1 MSFKTST
8 RLLVLIAVV
17 SLLLPAAL
25 FAQSNTQGAIA
36 GTVLDSSNAVVA
48 NATVT
53 LKSLDK
59 GFTSVATTNGQ
70 GGFSFPLVDAGN
82 YSVTVGASGF
92 KQYAARISV
101 QVGQATTVNAKLDVG
116 ATGTTVEVSGA
127 APLVNTENPDG
138 STGFDQNLVENV
150 PNGGNDLT
158 AVAYTAPGVVM
169 NSGGGYGNFNVNG
182 LPATSNMFTVD
193 GENQMDPFLNLNN
206 SGPTNLMLGK
216 NSIQEATVVTDSVS
230 GQYGQ
235 QAGAQVNF
243 VSKGGTNQYHGN
255 VNYQWTGSV
264 FDANDWFNTA
274 QTPQQ
279 PRPFANNNNWSASFG
294 GPIQKDKTFFFI
306 DTEGIRYIVP
316 STQTVYTPTTQFL
329 NDVLANLPVAGVPTG
344 SPYPNASAATIAT
357 YATAAKIWEAAPGFN
372 TGTPIPASEG
382 SCTDG
387 FTQTQIDTTGSAA
400 AVGCIQSYQASPALP
415 ASEWLL
421 IGRFDHNFGNKDRAF
436 FRFDID
442 RGTQAT
448 YADPIDP
455 AAFSAASFQPAYN
468 NGLTWTH
475 AFSGTATNQFVAAGS
490 YYRAIFVLNTNGPT
504 SPFPYS
510 LYLVGD
516 TPINGLNA
524 ENLAFPQGRNVTQYQ
539 FVDDFAKTIGRHA
552 LKIGAN
558 FRRYDITNYDAS
570 QFVTPEVVP
579 GLGDFFNGS
588 ATEYIQNNPL
598 HPTAPMNTGGI
609 GLYAQDEWSVTS
621 RLKLTL
627 ALRGEHNFNP
637 TCDTDCFTL
646 PKAAFP
652 TIQAQGVNAPYINAL
667 SIGRHDAFN
676 SIDAVDWSPRVGFV
690 WSPRADSK
698 TVLSGA
704 FSMLYDAFPA
714 FITDSF
720 VNVPYLIGVTQ
731 FGPTFG
737 APNLAW
743 GDPAGAAAVTAAT
756 ANTIRNGNPG
766 LGIKSLANGLDVTD
780 LLNAGGAQPS
790 ITGFPGKLKIPQ
802 VQEWNFSVQQALDS
816 KSKLTLT
823 YTGNHGVYEAYP
835 NSTYNASTTANFNP
849 SATDPGFG
857 TYSPNIIAGYPTCT
871 PAPYGVL
878 TTQGGC
884 SATPDPRFGT
894 YTEWHSGAVSNYNGM
909 TASYSRRMTMGL
921 VANASY
927 TWSHSI
933 DEISNG
939 GLLGY
944 GVTSILGQINPLSL
958 RANNYGNSDY
968 DIRNNFNANWV
979 WTTPYHSDSRAMNAV
994 FGGWLF
1000 SENFNVRS
1008 GIPFTVVDGTTSI
1021 QNGGTATP
1029 VQVLGPAQQDCRNGN
1044 SQCFNSG
1051 QFAPATNLGAF
1062 PDETRNQYRGPG
1074 FFNTDFTF
1082 GKDFHVG
1089 ERVKFNIG
1097 ANIYN
1102 IFNHPNFQNPNRTWT
1117 NSTCSSSGTCG
1128 QITGQAAP
1136 PTGPYGSFF
1145 NGLPAGRVGQVQA
1158 KITF

>member
-92 KQYAARISV
+92 KQYAARITV
-101 QVGQATTVNAKLDVG
+101 QVGQATTVNAKLYVG

-216 NSIQEATVVTDSVS
+216 NSIQDATVVTDSVS

-255 VNYQWTGSV
+255 VNYQWTGSYL
-264 FDANDWFNTA
+264 DANDWFNTA
-274 QTPQQ
+274 QTPQVA
-279 PRPFANNNNWSASFG
+279 RPFANNNNWSASFG

-316 STQTVYTPTTQFL
+316 STQKVYTPTTQFL
-329 NDVLANLPVAGVPTG
+329 TDVINGLPGNG
-344 SPYPNASAATIAT
+344 ASAATVQT
-357 YATAAKIWEAAPGFN
+357 YQKVAALYEGAPGFSS
-372 TGTPIPASEG
+372 GVAIPASQH
-382 SCTDG
+382 SCNDA
-387 FTQTQIDTTGSAA
+387 FTGANVDPSLAA
-400 AVGCIQSYQASPALP
+400 GCIQSFQGNPALP

-421 IGRFDHNFGNKDRAF
+421 IGRFDHNFGSKDRAF

-490 YYRAIFVLNTNGPT
+490 YYRAIFVENTNGPT

-510 LYLVGD
+510 LYLAGQ
-516 TPINGLNA
+516 TNINSLNTD
-524 ENLAFPQGRNVTQYQ
+524 NLVFPQGRNVTQYQ

-552 LKIGAN
+552 IKVGGN

-570 QFVTPEVVP
+570 EFVTPEVFS
-579 GLGDFFNGS
+579 GLGTWVTGNADEFV
-588 ATEYIQNNPL
+588 QNNPL

-609 GLYAQDEWSVTS
+609 GLYVQDEWAVTP

-637 TCDTDCFTL
+637 TCDNNCFTL
-646 PKAAFP
+646 PKASFP
-652 TIQAQGVNAPYINAL
+652 TIAAQGATAPYNQAL
-667 SIGRHDAFN
+667 SFGRKDAFN

-698 TVLSGA
+698 TVVSGA

-720 VNVPYLIGVTQ
+720 VNVPYLVGVTQ
-731 FGPTFG
+731 LSPLFGG
-737 APNLAW
+737 PNNVAW
-743 GDPAGAAAVTAAT
+743 GDPGPAGAAAVTTAT
-756 ANTIRNGNPG
+756 ADTIRNGNPG
-766 LGIKSLANGLDVTD
+766 LGIPSLANGLT
-780 LLNAGGAQPS
+780 LQGLQAANGAPPNV
-790 ITGFPGKLKIPQ
+790 TGFPNKLRIPQ
-802 VQEWNFSVQQALDS
+802 VQEWNVSIQQALDS

-835 NSTYNASTTANFNP
+835 NSTYNATVG
-849 SATDPGFG
+849 TDENGLPLV
-857 TYSPNIIAGYPTCT
+857 AGYN
-871 PAPYGVL
+871 
-878 TTQGGC
+878 TT
-884 SATPDPRFGT
+884 TPDTRFGT
-894 YTEWHSGAVSNYNGM
+894 FTEYYSGAVSNYNGM
-909 TASYSRRMTMGL
+909 TASYSRRYTAGL
-921 VANASY
+921 VVNASY
-927 TWSHSI
+927 TWAHSL

-944 GVTSILGQINPLSL
+944 GVTSVLGQINPLSL
-958 RANNYGNSDY
+958 RANNYGNSDS
-968 DIRNNFNANWV
+968 DIRNNFNANYV
-979 WTTPYHSDSRAMNAV
+979 WTVPYHADNRAMNAV

-1008 GIPFTVVDGTTSI
+1008 GIPFTILDGTTAIS
-1021 QNGGTATP
+1021 NGGTATP
-1029 VQVLGPAQQDCRNGN
+1029 VQPLGPAQQDCRNGN
-1044 SQCFNSG
+1044 SQCFNSAE
-1051 QFAPATNLGAF
+1051 FAPNASTDPVTGNPIALGFF
-1062 PDETRNQYRGPG
+1062 PTQTRNQYRGPG

-1082 GKDFHVG
+1082 GKDFHIG

-1102 IFNHPNFQNPNRTWT
+1102 ILNHPNFQNPNRTWT
-1117 NSTCSSSGTCG
+1117 NSTCSSNFQCG

-1145 NGLPAGRVGQVQA
+1145 NGLPAGRVGQLQA